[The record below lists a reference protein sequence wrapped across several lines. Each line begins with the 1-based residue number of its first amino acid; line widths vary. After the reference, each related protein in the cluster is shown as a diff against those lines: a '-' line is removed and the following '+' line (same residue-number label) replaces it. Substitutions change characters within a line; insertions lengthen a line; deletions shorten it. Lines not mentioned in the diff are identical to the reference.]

1 MPNPMR
7 AIHGWFFIAPWIAM
21 AAMPVQATASRA
33 FVYDDLFRVDQ
44 VVDAKIS
51 PDAERVAVVTERR
64 KPEAYHARIGSL
76 WIVSRKGGEPRRVG
90 GDDPIASVQQP
101 VWSPDGKRLLYRVS
115 HEKTN
120 TLAVLDLETWRS
132 PRVQPCA
139 EGETAGVVIWAPDA
153 RGIVVVCSG
162 KSPLTVSGDGE
173 QKKATTGKTLDDKRI
188 VATRSP
194 LYDDALARPWSAQR
208 RVVVFDLAE
217 GSQKELM
224 RSELLLDE
232 PGALQWQSS
241 GDLWITATPPNPF
254 GGMSFVNGRV
264 IHRYEWKAKRLHPG
278 SVSIETSRM
287 PLLTGASGHFLIPS
301 RGSVG
306 GSEPSQFRKT
316 WEAEPLVLSEM
327 RDGDRTPNSL
337 GKLDIYVGRSA
348 PFVWASDATASTA
361 GGVLYFQ
368 WFDRGSN
375 RIKAFR
381 PSQQGNA
388 RWQDVTPAGT
398 SVPAFSISADGRTM
412 ALIRGDANT
421 PNDVYLL
428 DLADRSAQPS
438 RLTRFGDAVTGAFAV
453 SSVETVQWR
462 SGDDRFDIGGWLLK
476 PADYVEG
483 KRYPLI
489 LLVHGGPGVA
499 FHNTFDALHFYGA
512 HQVAPEL
519 YLSRGYLVLMV
530 NPRGDPGYGKAHQEA
545 LLEGWEYPTRH
556 DLLVGVQEMVRRG
569 YADPERLGIA
579 GASYGGW
586 VTAFAVTQT
595 DMFKAASAHDPV
607 IDTRISSAV
616 AYRGNLL
623 TNYWL
628 HAGFVKD
635 HLLDAPFPTSDPR
648 KVNTPVLLRFGLR
661 DQPPMPSQF
670 FVSGLEYFTY
680 LHAHCK
686 PVEMILHPEE
696 GHGIGDGEALKD
708 YVDRD
713 LAWFDYWLLG
723 KGELPYKPH
732 TCAP

>member
-499 FHNTFDALHFYGA
+499 FHNRSRRNSIFRAATWCSWSIR
-512 HQVAPEL
+512 VAIQATV
-519 YLSRGYLVLMV
+519 R
-530 NPRGDPGYGKAHQEA
+530 
-545 LLEGWEYPTRH
+545 PTKKRCWR
-556 DLLVGVQEMVRRG
+556 DGSIRR
-569 YADPERLGIA
+569 ATTC
-579 GASYGGW
+579 SS
-586 VTAFAVTQT
+586 AFKRWCVAAMPIQN
-595 DMFKAASAHDPV
+595 ASASPA
-607 IDTRISSAV
+607 RAM
-616 AYRGNLL
+616 A
-623 TNYWL
+623 
-628 HAGFVKD
+628 AG
-635 HLLDAPFPTSDPR
+635 
-648 KVNTPVLLRFGLR
+648 
-661 DQPPMPSQF
+661 
-670 FVSGLEYFTY
+670 
-680 LHAHCK
+680 
-686 PVEMILHPEE
+686 
-696 GHGIGDGEALKD
+696 
-708 YVDRD
+708 
-713 LAWFDYWLLG
+713 
-723 KGELPYKPH
+723 
-732 TCAP
+732 